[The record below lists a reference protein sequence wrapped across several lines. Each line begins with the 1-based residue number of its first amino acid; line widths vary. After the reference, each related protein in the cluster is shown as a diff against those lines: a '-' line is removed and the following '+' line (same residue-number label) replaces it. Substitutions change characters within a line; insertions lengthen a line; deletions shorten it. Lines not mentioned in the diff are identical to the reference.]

1 MVASIVDRANP
12 RQSSGKGLCL
22 RPMPAIKITAE
33 TSLPPN
39 ECFTRVTKMFE
50 NDADLK
56 KLDSKFV
63 CRFDEKSLSGTAE
76 GKLFKANMKI
86 LAAAQGSAVEIQVD
100 LPFHLALVK
109 GMVQKTLEKKL
120 SSALA

>member
-1 MVASIVDRANP
+1 
-12 RQSSGKGLCL
+12 
-22 RPMPAIKITAE
+22 MPAIKVSSG
-33 TSLPPN
+33 TSLSPS
-39 ECFTRVTKMFE
+39 ECFDRIAKMFE

-56 KLDSKFV
+56 KLDPKLKCS
-63 CRFDEKSLSGTAE
+63 FDSKSLSGTAE
-76 GKLFKANMKI
+76 GSQFTAKMKVTP
-86 LAAAQGSAVEIQVD
+86 AQEGSSVEIQVD